1 MSRKV
6 NVQFQVNSMAI
17 MRSTLTEM
25 GMEFSE
31 KNNAISV
38 KRSYHP
44 ITINGDT
51 GEISY
56 DSDNEREVKLI
67 KQNWYFCYNDWHAS
81 AIARDLDRIAEIGAD
96 HIRVMLVWPWFQ
108 PNPNS
113 VSAAHLGRLDQ
124 LLRLAAE
131 RNLDVLVTL
140 YTGWLSGFS
149 FTPPFL
155 ERRVFESM
163 TSSAV

>member
-67 KQNWYFCYNDWHAS
+67 KQNYATNFYMDR
-81 AIARDLDRIAEIGAD
+81 AIREGAQ
-96 HIRVMLVWPWFQ
+96 LVKTVVG
-108 PNPNS
+108 NK
-113 VSAAHLGRLDQ
+113 VHLTQR
-124 LLRLAAE
+124 
-131 RNLDVLVTL
+131 
-140 YTGWLSGFS
+140 
-149 FTPPFL
+149 
-155 ERRVFESM
+155 
-163 TSSAV
+163 